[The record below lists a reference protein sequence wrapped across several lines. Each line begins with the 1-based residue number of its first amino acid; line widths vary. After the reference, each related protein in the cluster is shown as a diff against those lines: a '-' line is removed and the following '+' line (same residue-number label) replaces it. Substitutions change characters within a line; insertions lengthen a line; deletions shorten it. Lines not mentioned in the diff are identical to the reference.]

1 MQVDSA
7 NGPFE
12 LIGDPKRI
20 DLIPI
25 IGQFLDL
32 LEIDRIIDSIVP
44 QNDLREVPVSQS
56 VRALVAA
63 VLLGNHTLYNV
74 AETLE
79 QYDTSSLFSG
89 SVDVSVFYDCRLG
102 RALETLHKAGL
113 SNFRSDLVLNSLVK
127 LGLLSRFLHGDG
139 TNIQF
144 FGAYSESEECDPDN
158 PDAAPNITRGYS
170 KRQPAEFKQIL
181 ASLVTTQD
189 GIPIYFRATDGNR
202 SENLEYQFYIRL
214 IADQLPN
221 LKDPILVGDA
231 KLCTGPNFHVATSR
245 GIRLL
250 TLLPKN
256 YKVWNEA
263 YELARSVADAWP
275 LLRARVR
282 RSENTE
288 PENEDEE
295 SDAIGRVERS
305 SNLLQPTDLV
315 DGTWHGMS
323 VNVTH
328 KFDDEQTLPARALV
342 IESSILKAQKET
354 TAKRAIQKEAEALER
369 LSKSLSKKTRIYDC
383 LGDAE
388 SALNAL
394 KIGRTFHDVQA
405 EVESFTETPKR
416 SGRGRPKKEEAA
428 ATVTRYRLK
437 LSYALS
443 QEKTTQWIRRESTFI
458 LITQSELMGEET
470 PLTDAD
476 MLEGYKGQ
484 QKTVERRFQI
494 MKGPLNVAPIFLKS
508 PERINALIF
517 IYQIATTIHAMM
529 ETVLRNRLREENA
542 EMPDNK
548 GYTSKPTI
556 ESARKLTGGLSSQE
570 AIDPEGR
577 RVRLVKRMTI
587 EQSELYRRLG
597 WDIRNDSRYMID
609 TVSELRRGDR
619 GFRPSLEAAGQLG
632 EESEVRNQ
640 RPSRRKLFV
649 RPD

>member
-1 MQVDSA
+1 MLVESVR
-7 NGPFE
+7 GPLE
-12 LIGDPKRI
+12 LVGDPQRI
-20 DLIPI
+20 DFIPI
-25 IGQFLDL
+25 IGQLLDS
-32 LEIDRIIDSIVP
+32 LEIDRIVDSVVP
-44 QNDLREVPVSQS
+44 ENDLREVPVSQS

-63 VLLGNHTLYNV
+63 ALLGNHTLYNV
-74 AETLE
+74 SETLE

-89 SVDVSVFYDCRLG
+89 QFKVSDFYDCRLG
-102 RALETLHKAGL
+102 RALESLHKAGL
-113 SNFRSDLVLNSLVK
+113 SNLRSGLVLKILKK
-127 LGLLSRFLHGDG
+127 LGLSSRFLHGDA

-144 FGAYSESEECDPDN
+144 FGAYSESEECDPEN
-158 PDAAPNITRGYS
+158 PDSAPHVTRGYS

-189 GIPIYFRATDGNR
+189 GIPLYFRATDGNR

-231 KLCTGPNFHVATSR
+231 KLCTGPNFHVATSH

-250 TLLPKN
+250 TLLPEN

-263 YELARSVADAWP
+263 YELARGVADAWP

-282 RSENTE
+282 RSENNE
-288 PENEDEE
+288 PEKEDDD
-295 SDAIGRVERS
+295 SDAIGRVERRS
-305 SNLLQPTDLV
+305 DLIQPTDLV
-315 DGTWHGMS
+315 DGTWHGVS

-328 KFDDEQTLPARALV
+328 MFDDGQTLPARALV
-342 IESSILKAQKET
+342 IESSMLKAQKESA
-354 TAKRAIQKEAEALER
+354 AKRAVQKEADVLER

-383 LGDAE
+383 LADAE
-388 SALNAL
+388 SALNAT
-394 KIGRTFHDVQA
+394 KISRTFHEVQV

-437 LSYALS
+437 LSYTLS
-443 QEKTTQWIRRESTFI
+443 QAKTIEWIRRESTFI
-458 LITQSELMGEET
+458 LITQSGLMGEEA

-476 MLEGYKGQ
+476 MLDGYKGQ

-508 PERINALIF
+508 TERINALIF
-517 IYQIATTIHAMM
+517 IYQIATTIHALM
-529 ETVLRNRLREENA
+529 ESVLRNRLRDENA

-556 ESARKLTGGLSSQE
+556 ESARKLAGGLSSQE
-570 AIDPEGR
+570 AIDQKGN
-577 RVRLVKRMTI
+577 RVRLIHRMTI

-597 WDIRNDSRYMID
+597 LDIQNDDRYVIE

-619 GFRPSLEAAGQLG
+619 GFRPRSKDHGSEEA
-632 EESEVRNQ
+632 ESEERGA
-640 RPSRRKLFV
+640 RTSRRKIFV